1 MKFEEFINAS
11 RSIAIVITV
20 KEYIRI
26 KPLLQRYYN
35 DHDIA
40 HIDDYCRYKWSSE
53 KFLLCN
59 PYERQSISTPML
71 LQNAV
76 TFINRISFEDVIFP
90 ELSEAN

>member
-40 HIDDYCRYKWSSE
+40 HIDDYC
-53 KFLLCN
+53 
-59 PYERQSISTPML
+59 
-71 LQNAV
+71 
-76 TFINRISFEDVIFP
+76 
-90 ELSEAN
+90 